1 MTILQ
6 RFSTET
12 LQESL
17 QQTWPVLLLEQS
29 RLLRRSSSHAVDAA
43 APLST
48 RAPAM
53 CPPTSSTSRRTTLW
67 ATSSSVLVP
76 GRWWRD
82 DAGPSPVARPRRLP
96 MPIPLQFYTEST
108 TQFAHDGTFDVQYQ
122 VVFLEDGA
130 H

>member
-12 LQESL
+12 LQDSL
-17 QQTWPVLLLEQS
+17 QHTWPVLLLEQS
-29 RLLRRSSSHAVDAA
+29 RLLRRSSSHDVDAA

-48 RAPAM
+48 RAAPAV
-53 CPPTSSTSRRTTLW
+53 CPSPSTNRRTLW
-67 ATSSSVLVP
+67 ATSPRAIVP

-82 DAGPSPVARPRRLP
+82 DDGPSPVARPRRLP
-96 MPIPLQFYTEST
+96 MPVPLQFYTEST

>member
-12 LQESL
+12 LQDSL
-17 QQTWPVLLLEQS
+17 QHTWPVLLLEQS
-29 RLLRRSSSHAVDAA
+29 RLLRRSSSHDVDAA

-48 RAPAM
+48 RTPAV
-53 CPPTSSTSRRTTLW
+53 CPPTSTLW
-67 ATSSSVLVP
+67 ATSLSAIVP

-82 DAGPSPVARPRRLP
+82 DDGPSPVARPRRLP
-96 MPIPLQFYTEST
+96 MPVPLQFYTEST